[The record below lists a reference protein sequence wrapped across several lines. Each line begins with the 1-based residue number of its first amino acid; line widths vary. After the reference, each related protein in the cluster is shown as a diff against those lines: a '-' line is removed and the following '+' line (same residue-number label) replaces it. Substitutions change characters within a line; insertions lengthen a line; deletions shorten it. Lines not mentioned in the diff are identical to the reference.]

1 MKALIAFVSH
11 ERLDYTKKSLRSL
24 KETLTI
30 DHKIV
35 VYDNASSEEVRD
47 WLGEARAEGLCDA
60 VIFSGTNDYP
70 GAAANAAWE
79 LGLSDHMPDADLLVR
94 VDNDMEFLPG
104 WDTEMVK
111 AFESHTLLGQL
122 GLMNQS
128 QAFPGEENR
137 VVPHTVDG
145 YTINRFWTNV
155 GGTMAMRREVY
166 DLGIKYDETP
176 WQAASPEQPTPQED
190 VKLSLAIAEAG
201 FYFGNLIPHLVI
213 ELSYGNTDTYYEYY
227 CRTFTQRGHSAPPRT
242 RNGEVVGEDGAPV
255 SGSHTLAQD
264 HI

>member
-1 MKALIAFVSH
+1 MKALIAFISH
-11 ERLDYTKKSLRSL
+11 ERLDYTKRSLRSL

-35 VYDNASSEEVRD
+35 VYDNDSSDEVREWISD
-47 WLGEARAEGLCDA
+47 ARAEGLCDA
-60 VIFSGTNDYP
+60 VIFSGSNDYP
-70 GAAANAAWE
+70 GAAANGAWE

-111 AFESHTLLGQL
+111 AFESHMLLGQL

-128 QAFPGEENR
+128 QCFPEGENR
-137 VVPHTVDG
+137 VTPCEVDG
-145 YTINRFWTNV
+145 YVVNRFWTNI
-155 GGTMAMRREVY
+155 GGTMAIRREVY

-176 WQAASPEQPTPQED
+176 WRSEGGPTPQED
-190 VKLSLAIAEAG
+190 VKLSLAIKEAG
-201 FYFGNLIPHLVI
+201 FYFANLLPHLVI
-213 ELSYGNTDTYYEYY
+213 EMSYGNTADYPDYYA
-227 CRTFTQRGHSAPPRT
+227 RTFTERGHQPPPLT
-242 RNGEVVGEDGAPV
+242 KNGVVIGGGEVV
-255 SGSHTLAQD
+255 SGSMTMAPD